1 MQKDLLT
8 SNKGFVLVE
17 VILTSALFAL
27 VSAGLFGAFYYGL
40 ESVKASGQRTRSVS
54 LAEEGLEAVRSIRDA
69 GFTNLADGSYGLT
82 NDGTKWTLVPGSD
95 AKGEFTRQIQIQTI
109 DTHTKYITSLVLWN
123 QSRQRPGAFG
133 LVTYL
138 TDWLETPVWTNPQSG
153 TCLNISGGQDAQKI
167 AVSGN
172 YAFSVTNSSGY
183 SLVAVDVSSRANIH
197 QVGAIGIQNNPTN
210 IAINGSKAYVTT
222 KSNTAELQIVDI
234 TNPASMGSPQ
244 SVDLS
249 GNSDANGVAI
259 SGTTAFVTR
268 DAGFEEFHAVNSSS
282 PYTQKSVLELTYNA
296 KEIYINGN
304 YAYIASAD
312 NSQELK
318 VVNISNP
325 SSPTLAGGYDEPS
338 VITDGITVT
347 GYGHYVFLGKSDGKV
362 QIFDISTPTSPQ
374 KVGQYD
380 AVQQVNDLAVDASR
394 NLVFAVTSTGSK
406 ELQIIDVTNPSQP
419 ALRGYYDA
427 SDTLNGVAYDVTR
440 NLIYVVGASNQNNFC
455 SIEPS

>member
-1 MQKDLLT
+1 MQKELLT

-27 VSAGLFGAFYYGL
+27 VSAGLFSAFYYGL

-69 GFTNLADGSYGLT
+69 GFTNLVDGSYGLS
-82 NDGTKWTLVPGSD
+82 NDGTKWILSSGSD
-95 AKGEFTRQIQIQTI
+95 AKGEYTRQIQIQTI
-109 DTHTKYITSLVLWN
+109 DSHTKYILSLVMWN

-138 TDWLETPVWTNPQSG
+138 SDWPETPVWSSPQSG

-172 YAFSVTNSSGY
+172 YAFSVTNSAGY
-183 SLVAVDVSSRANIH
+183 SLVAIDVSSRADIH
-197 QVGAIGIQNNPTN
+197 QVGAIGIQTNPTN

-222 KSNTAELQIVDI
+222 RSNNAELQVVDI
-234 TNPASMGSPQ
+234 SSPANMGSPQ

-249 GNSDANGVAI
+249 GNSDANAVAV
-259 SGTTAFVTR
+259 SGTTAFITR
-268 DAGFEEFHAVNSSS
+268 DAGFEEFHAVGASA

-296 KEIYINGN
+296 KEIYVNGN
-304 YAYIASAD
+304 YAYVASTD

-325 SSPTLAGGYDEPS
+325 TSPTLAGGYDEPS
-338 VITDGITVT
+338 VITDGVTVA
-347 GYGHYVFLGKSDGKV
+347 GYGNYLFLGKSDGKV
-362 QIFDISTPTSPQ
+362 QIFSITNPTSPQ
-374 KVGQYD
+374 KIGQYD
-380 AVQQVNDLAVDASR
+380 AVQAVNDLAVDPAR

-419 ALRGYYDA
+419 TLRGYFDA
-427 SDTLNGVAYDVTR
+427 SDTLNGVAYDATR
-440 NLIYVVGASNQNNFC
+440 NLVYVVGASNQNNFC
-455 SIEPS
+455 SIEPN